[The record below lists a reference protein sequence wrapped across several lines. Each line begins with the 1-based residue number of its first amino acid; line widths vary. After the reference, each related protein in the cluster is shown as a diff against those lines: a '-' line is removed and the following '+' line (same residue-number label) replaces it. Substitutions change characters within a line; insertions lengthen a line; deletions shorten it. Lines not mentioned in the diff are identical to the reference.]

1 MLFSCFSHGSFVFSA
16 KPNREHIFHVKFPD
30 TWTQGDLNNLFRK
43 FGPVSTRWI
52 DSSSAFVVLLHREN
66 VPAVLPT
73 IEKPRTVQVITF
85 EAFSK
90 TASIEFDEVSHQIQF
105 NFAKFCA
112 FVIDQL
118 NTIKK
123 YALQE
128 ESDDDEQT
136 GSSVAAKR
144 PCIEITSNPRWN
156 FRLIV
161 LAIVI
166 AVLFFIIPDFII
178 LWELQFRKPA

>member
-1 MLFSCFSHGSFVFSA
+1 MNESRFFIYLFYVWSDKLHVIAVALVFFWWFIWFSA

-73 IEKPRTVQVITF
+73 IEKPRTVQVNTF

-90 TASIEFDEVSHQIQF
+90 TASIEFDEVSHLMRFYLTIL
-105 NFAKFCA
+105 C
-112 FVIDQL
+112 VI
-118 NTIKK
+118 I
-123 YALQE
+123 
-128 ESDDDEQT
+128 
-136 GSSVAAKR
+136 
-144 PCIEITSNPRWN
+144 
-156 FRLIV
+156 
-161 LAIVI
+161 
-166 AVLFFIIPDFII
+166 
-178 LWELQFRKPA
+178 